1 MFDIPICD
9 NTNGKKMRQNSPDL
23 WAYVLIKSP
32 VPILKALDAQSRL
45 SLRWSHI
52 R

>member
-1 MFDIPICD
+1 MFDIPIYD
-9 NTNGKKMRQNSPDL
+9 NTNGKKMRQNSFDL
-23 WAYVLIKSP
+23 WAYVSINSP
-32 VPILKALDAQSRL
+32 VPVSKALDAQSRL